1 MRGKSRKMLE
11 TVIDSEAKKRGRKKG
26 PGAANKS
33 VGRPRTAKAGA
44 KAEGMFMKT
53 GVEGLDGLFR
63 DGIPKNSSVL
73 IAGGAGSGKTLLSL
87 QILYNAAKAGKKCF
101 YMSFEESEE
110 RLRSHMGKFGW
121 VLGEK
126 EKNLAIKRFNL
137 FDITRY
143 IDALLAKQSGDLLI
157 DVKPVMFPEGFVP
170 EIIVVDSLTA
180 IASAFYGK
188 GETYR
193 LYIEQLFRFF
203 EEQNVTTFLISETNQ
218 DPKVYSPTG
227 VEEFLADG
235 VIVLYSIRRGN
246 VRENGIE
253 VLKMRGTKHEKKVV
267 AMQILDNKG
276 VEIYPEQEV
285 FGVDQ

>member
-1 MRGKSRKMLE
+1 MKTRSRKILE
-11 TVIDSEAKKRGRKKG
+11 TVIDSEANKKG
-26 PGAANKS
+26 RGKGSGAAKVS
-33 VGRPRTAKAGA
+33 LGKTRPAKLE
-44 KAEGMFMKT
+44 AEAEDRFMKT

-121 VLGEK
+121 VLGEN

-157 DVKPVMFPEGFVP
+157 DVKPVMFPKGFVP
-170 EIIVVDSLTA
+170 EMIVVDSLTA

-218 DPKVYSPTG
+218 DPKVFSPTG

-253 VLKMRGTKHEKKVV
+253 VLKMRGAKHEKKVV

-285 FGVDQ
+285 FSVDQ